1 MRLFMETGSFVVLS
15 LPYLAVSVGFDG
27 TVFHGGFALRNFT
40 AAVLLPNAIV
50 HISFGL

>member
-1 MRLFMETGSFVVLS
+1 METGSFVVLS

-27 TVFHGGFALRNFT
+27 TVFHGGFALCDFT

-50 HISFGL
+50 HISFVL